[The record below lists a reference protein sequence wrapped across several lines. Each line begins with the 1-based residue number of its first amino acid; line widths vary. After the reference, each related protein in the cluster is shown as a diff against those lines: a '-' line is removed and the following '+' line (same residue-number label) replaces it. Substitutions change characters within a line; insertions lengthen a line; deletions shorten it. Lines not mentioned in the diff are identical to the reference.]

1 MEFKF
6 FDCKTIFFWR
16 CQSINQR
23 RLCKAGNRF
32 LFNFVAKVNAK
43 IVDLALCNWR
53 SLREFEGILITL
65 LRCQRVWH
73 IHTSTCCTKRKI
85 NYHDQISLIIKNSS
99 FTDTEIPSQLPIS
112 QSPSP
117 PPPQQIAHQQA
128 HRIVQELQQQQQ
140 QQPHGL
146 QNGQQHQHRPLL
158 HGLLSGTH
166 ISQPYHR
173 GYSSSSTGM

>member
-1 MEFKF
+1 VIAKRYF
-6 FDCKTIFFWR
+6 FGDVSQLIKGDCAKLGT
-16 CQSINQR
+16 
-23 RLCKAGNRF
+23 GF

-65 LRCQRVWH
+65 FIH

-85 NYHDQISLIIKNSS
+85 NYHDQISLIIKKNLL
-99 FTDTEIPSQLPIS
+99 FADTEIPSQLPIS

-128 HRIVQELQQQQQ
+128 HRIVQELQQQQQQ